1 MTKRSLLAVAIATLG
16 IQSVQAAPFLPMDA
30 RGLAMGNTGVAS
42 AKRAH
47 APAYNPS
54 LLSQASEDDDFAL
67 LFPQVGV
74 AAADEEGLV
83 DEAQT
88 ISDDIFPAFER
99 AIDGGD
105 GLQSFENRINQL
117 NDAISTLDNAIATA
131 NDPNDLSAV
140 ITANQGVINALG
152 NTQSNINLLQS
163 STSELTSSLQKVS
176 GNPLMAKLGVGG
188 ALAIP
193 SKTFAAAI
201 SIQGSA
207 NISAR
212 ANFSN
217 DDLSL
222 LNAYPGAAKEY
233 VDDALGATSQL
244 QTDLQAVQNETNP
257 IEKQNKLN
265 TAKASAAATID
276 ALNDFDKSY
285 TKEDGST
292 VNIFTNGSFVG
303 DSPDMSSTVQVV
315 AVSVID
321 AALSFSRE
329 FDIVGEKVAIGIT
342 PKLQKV
348 STFHYAD
355 EVDGFEDVESDDI
368 EDSREDYSKV
378 NLDIGASYRFGSEG
392 NWVAGVV
399 GKNLLG
405 GEFDYADVV
414 VTPKDSDGNPNGL
427 PYTLDGGSVSL
438 NPQFRA
444 GIAYQSSWVNVALDV
459 DLTENDPIAF
469 ESATQYAAIGAEFD
483 LFSTLQLRAG
493 YRTNMSTTNADMV
506 SVGLGLSPFGIHLD
520 IAAMANPSDPE
531 KEAGVALE
539 TGFYF

>member
-16 IQSVQAAPFLPMDA
+16 IQSAQAAPFLPMDA

-42 AKRAH
+42 AQRAH

-54 LLSQASEDDDFAL
+54 LLSQASDDDDFAL

-74 AAADEEGLV
+74 SFADEEEMI
-83 DEAQT
+83 DEAE
-88 ISDDIFPAFER
+88 ILSDEIIPRFE
-99 AIDGGD
+99 
-105 GLQSFENRINQL
+105 
-117 NDAISTLDNAIATA
+117 STLDGADGLETA
-131 NDPNDLSAV
+131 LSNFTNNPSVQNRDNLQASLTNVEQSITELDESLKNISGSPLSA
-140 ITANQGVINALG
+140 
-152 NTQSNINLLQS
+152 
-163 STSELTSSLQKVS
+163 KV
-176 GNPLMAKLGVGG
+176 GLNF

-193 SKTFAAAI
+193 SKKFSAALSAGGTASI
-201 SIQGSA
+201 SGRVAYSPADSTLFTSYVPEVQ
-207 NISAR
+207 R
-212 ANFSN
+212 
-217 DDLSL
+217 L
-222 LNAYPGAAKEY
+222 LDF
-233 VDDALGATSQL
+233 VDDVDESVNSGGTIPLPAVPTSDIIDYSGFDDTNATTAANTVGTIGLSDAASNP
-244 QTDLQAVQNETNP
+244 DL
-257 IEKQNKLN
+257 
-265 TAKASAAATID
+265 
-276 ALNDFDKSY
+276 KS
-285 TKEDGST
+285 S
-292 VNIFTNGSFVG
+292 
-303 DSPDMSSTVQVV
+303 VQVV
-315 AVSVID
+315 AVAIAD
-321 AALSFSRE
+321 IGLSFSRE
-329 FDIVGEKVAIGIT
+329 FDFAGEKVAIGLT
-342 PKLQKV
+342 PKLQKI
-348 STFHYAD
+348 TTYHYAD
-355 EVDGFEDVESDDI
+355 EIDGFDEVD
-368 EDSREDYSKV
+368 EDSLEDSKEEYSKV

-392 NWVAGVV
+392 NWVAGLV

-414 VTPKDSDGNPNGL
+414 VTPKDSNGNPDPL
-427 PYTLDGGSVSL
+427 QPAYSIDGGSVNL